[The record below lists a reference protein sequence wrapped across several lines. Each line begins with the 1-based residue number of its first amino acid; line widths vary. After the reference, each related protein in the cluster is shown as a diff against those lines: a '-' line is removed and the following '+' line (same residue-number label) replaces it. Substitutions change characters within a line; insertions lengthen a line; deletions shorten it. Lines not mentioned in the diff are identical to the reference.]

1 VAEILIVD
9 DSAILRK
16 SLRSCIEQNTD
27 WHVCGEAENGR
38 VAVEKVRGLQPD
50 LVILDFAMPVMNG
63 LDAAREITIIAPS
76 TPLLLF
82 TMLASSQITR
92 EAKAAG
98 ITDVL
103 SKGEGGPDNLI
114 ASLHA
119 ILDHL
124 TPAPTAPA
132 TAASAKTTNHL

>member
-16 SLRSCIEQNTD
+16 SIRSYIEQNSD
-27 WHVCGEAENGR
+27 WHVCGEAENGQ
-38 VAVEKVRGLQPD
+38 VAVEKVRGLHPD

-63 LDAAREITIIAPS
+63 LDAAREITTIAPS

-82 TMLASSQITR
+82 TMHSSSQILR

-98 ITDVL
+98 ITNVL
-103 SKGEGGPDNLI
+103 SKSEGGPDNLI

-119 ILDHL
+119 ILDHP
-124 TPAPTAPA
+124 TPAPTNITHHP
-132 TAASAKTTNHL
+132 

>member
-16 SLRSCIEQNTD
+16 SIRSYIEQNSD
-27 WHVCGEAENGR
+27 WHVCGEAENGQ
-38 VAVEKVRGLQPD
+38 VAVEKVRGLHPD

-63 LDAAREITIIAPS
+63 LDAAREITTIAPS

-82 TMLASSQITR
+82 TMHASTQILR

-98 ITDVL
+98 ITNVL
-103 SKGEGGPDNLI
+103 SKSEGGPDNLI

-119 ILDHL
+119 LLDRP
-124 TPAPTAPA
+124 TPAPTN
-132 TAASAKTTNHL
+132 TANHP

>member
-16 SLRSCIEQNTD
+16 SIRSYIEQNSD
-27 WHVCGEAENGR
+27 WHVCGEAENGQ
-38 VAVEKVRGLQPD
+38 VAVEKVRGLHPD

-63 LDAAREITIIAPS
+63 LDAAREITTIAPS

-82 TMLASSQITR
+82 TMHASSQILR

-98 ITDVL
+98 ITNVL
-103 SKGEGGPDNLI
+103 SKSEGGPNNLI

-119 ILDHL
+119 LLDRP
-124 TPAPTAPA
+124 TAAPTN
-132 TAASAKTTNHL
+132 TTNHP

>member
-1 VAEILIVD
+1 LAEILIVD

-16 SLRSCIEQNTD
+16 SIRSCIEQNTD
-27 WHVCGEAENGR
+27 WHVCGEAENGQ
-38 VAVEKVRGLQPD
+38 VAVEKVRGLHPD

-76 TPLLLF
+76 TPLVLF
-82 TMLASSQITR
+82 TMHSSTQILR

-98 ITDVL
+98 ITNVL
-103 SKGEGGPDNLI
+103 SKSEGGPDNLI

-119 ILDHL
+119 LLDRP
-124 TPAPTAPA
+124 TPAPTN
-132 TAASAKTTNHL
+132 TANHP

>member
-1 VAEILIVD
+1 MAEILIVD

-16 SLRSCIEQNTD
+16 SIRSCIEQNTD
-27 WHVCGEAENGR
+27 WHVCGEAENGQ
-38 VAVEKVRGLQPD
+38 VAVEKVRGLHPD

-76 TPLLLF
+76 TPLVLF
-82 TMLASSQITR
+82 TMHSSTQILR

-98 ITDVL
+98 ITNVL
-103 SKGEGGPDNLI
+103 SKSEGGPDNLI

-119 ILDHL
+119 LLDRP
-124 TPAPTAPA
+124 TPAPTN
-132 TAASAKTTNHL
+132 TANHP